1 VAQANIEG
9 RIYEVF
15 LEGIAQDLG
24 SVEIAR
30 ELRIGYPES
39 VALGDI
45 AAVELG
51 EQPTSIQRI
60 DQKQAA
66 SITGSITAENVGAV
80 NQAVQEKIDA
90 LPLAPGAEVTM
101 GGMAEM
107 MGESFSGM
115 FIAIIVAIVL
125 AYAVIVVTFRSFL
138 TPLIIM
144 VSLPLAS
151 MGALLGLLVAGQPL
165 GVSALMGV
173 LMLVGIVLTN
183 AIVLIALV
191 EQLRKRGIGTYD
203 ALVEGGRTRLRPILM
218 AALTT
223 MMAMLP
229 LALGLGEG
237 TIMAAE
243 LAVVV
248 IGGLFS
254 STLLTLLV
262 IPVIYSLFGG
272 LRRTS
277 ADSRSG
283 SSLAVDEGSLPES
296 H

>member
-1 VAQANIEG
+1 
-9 RIYEVF
+9 
-15 LEGIAQDLG
+15 
-24 SVEIAR
+24 
-30 ELRIGYPES
+30 
-39 VALGDI
+39 
-45 AAVELG
+45 
-51 EQPTSIQRI
+51 
-60 DQKQAA
+60 
-66 SITGSITAENVGAV
+66 
-80 NQAVQEKIDA
+80 
-90 LPLAPGAEVTM
+90 
-101 GGMAEM
+101 
-107 MGESFSGM
+107 M

-125 AYAVIVVTFRSFL
+125 AYVVIVVTFRSFL
-138 TPLIIM
+138 IPLIIM

-151 MGALLGLLVAGQPL
+151 MGALLGLLIAGQPL

-191 EQLRKRGIGTYD
+191 EQLRKGGVGTYD

-272 LRRTS
+272 LRRS
-277 ADSRSG
+277 
-283 SSLAVDEGSLPES
+283 
-296 H
+296 

>member
-1 VAQANIEG
+1 
-9 RIYEVF
+9 
-15 LEGIAQDLG
+15 
-24 SVEIAR
+24 
-30 ELRIGYPES
+30 
-39 VALGDI
+39 
-45 AAVELG
+45 
-51 EQPTSIQRI
+51 
-60 DQKQAA
+60 
-66 SITGSITAENVGAV
+66 
-80 NQAVQEKIDA
+80 
-90 LPLAPGAEVTM
+90 
-101 GGMAEM
+101 
-107 MGESFSGM
+107 
-115 FIAIIVAIVL
+115 
-125 AYAVIVVTFRSFL
+125 
-138 TPLIIM
+138 
-144 VSLPLAS
+144 
-151 MGALLGLLVAGQPL
+151 
-165 GVSALMGV
+165 MGV

-191 EQLRKRGIGTYD
+191 EQLRKGGADTYD

-272 LRRTS
+272 LRRTP
-277 ADSRSG
+277 ADSRSNSG
-283 SSLAVDEGSLPES
+283 LTGNEDSLPKP